1 MSGTDHLSICGSN
14 AGSPSNRRLKGA
26 GWLKR
31 SLSSCGSSGSWIM
44 EMWHSRKRM
53 LKILNVNW
61 TPLTTS
67 NRVTPRYLTEA
78 VRFFQS
84 YIVSRWFSRSLSL
97 NEKERPVATP
107 PPLVKRRSLSFFR
120 SMSEC
125 QDETAPSSPAKSP
138 TSRYKQGLF
147 YLASRIDKQG
157 AFSNHDDDG
166 IKNVTNLHIW
176 QRKKKNSSFAR
187 FARFPRAYSIFW
199 HFLFWRRERMMKNVQ
214 FCLLISEALV
224 PL

>member
-1 MSGTDHLSICGSN
+1 
-14 AGSPSNRRLKGA
+14 
-26 GWLKR
+26 
-31 SLSSCGSSGSWIM
+31 
-44 EMWHSRKRM
+44 MWHSRKRM
-53 LKILNVNW
+53 FKILNVNW
-61 TPLTTS
+61 TPLITS

-84 YIVSRWFSRSLSL
+84 YIVSRWCSRSLSL

-138 TSRYKQGLF
+138 TSRYKQGLLC
-147 YLASRIDKQG
+147 LACRIDKQG
-157 AFSNHDDDG
+157 AFSYHDDDG
-166 IKNVTNLHIW
+166 IRNVTNLHIW
-176 QRKKKNSSFAR
+176 QWKIVALHALHVHISFSDI
-187 FARFPRAYSIFW
+187 FADVLVLSTTW
-199 HFLFWRRERMMKNVQ
+199 NDLFWRRERMMKNVQ